1 MKETDIPTPQGVC
14 VLIEYQDASKEV
26 FVPYPLTVDVLKDWT
41 VVQSCKLVFLAEGM
55 KGLYYTVEV

>member
-1 MKETDIPTPQGVC
+1 MKETDIPTPQGAC

-26 FVPYPLTVDVLKDWT
+26 FVPYPLTVDVLNDW
-41 VVQSCKLVFLAEGM
+41 VAERSCKLVFLAEGM